1 MNNKS
6 LRKKPYSN
14 QSFFAFFFNYF
25 LSFFFFILHGKFIS
39 DLLTGYKV
47 YEKFY
52 SKMPTL
58 SFILKIYYLPTNIIN
73 YILKVKKIY
82 DYNWCLKEIEV
93 LEKEI
98 YEDKIKS

>member
-1 MNNKS
+1 MDKKDILEKHQFKS
-6 LRKKPYSN
+6 SLKARLEWYENWLRD
-14 QSFFAFFFNYF
+14 F
-25 LSFFFFILHGKFIS
+25 LDCYMHDEI
-39 DLLTGYKV
+39 TNKV